1 MCLARSVVQISRAT
15 RSPRLRPQG
24 TIHFKEETVSL
35 CHPERSEGSL
45 FGERSFAA
53 LRMTILH
60 RLRLTRKTSYL
71 KCIARKGHQYTTKC
85 TLRVPGDHLITYS
98 TPLGSPTWLTMP

>member
-35 CHPERSEGSL
+35 CHPERSEGSPA
-45 FGERSFAA
+45 GQRSFAA

-71 KCIARKGHQYTTKC
+71 KCIGVKGDPCGRPECYSERSATIGSSCEARIAG
-85 TLRVPGDHLITYS
+85 
-98 TPLGSPTWLTMP
+98 